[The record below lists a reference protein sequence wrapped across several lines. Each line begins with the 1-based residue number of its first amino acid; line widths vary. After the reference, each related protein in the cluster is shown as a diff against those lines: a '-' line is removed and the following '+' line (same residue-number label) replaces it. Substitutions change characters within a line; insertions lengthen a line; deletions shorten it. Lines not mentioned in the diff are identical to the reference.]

1 MASGEQKSII
11 ELRPG
16 DFVQAIDSDGKL
28 ISSEIVFL
36 MHKNTTKEGS
46 LIFWL
51 RRFEFFENW
60 FNLAMFLI
68 LSDSKNNSIS
78 LSSSHLLFTKEAGY
92 VNAVKVKLGDTLRH
106 YSVDKQEFVDL
117 KVTSIRFE
125 LKRGYTAPLTNEG
138 TILVNNIDASC
149 YAEIN
154 SHTLADWSMFPM
166 KLWYKLTKY
175 FGGKYHVADNV
186 DTDIYTDL
194 LYKFVVN
201 YVPSILK

>member
-1 MASGEQKSII
+1 
-11 ELRPG
+11 
-16 DFVQAIDSDGKL
+16 
-28 ISSEIVFL
+28 
-36 MHKNTTKEGS
+36 
-46 LIFWL
+46 
-51 RRFEFFENW
+51 
-60 FNLAMFLI
+60 MFQI

-78 LSSSHLLFTKEAGY
+78 LSSSHLVFTKEAGY
-92 VNAVKVKLGDTLRH
+92 TNAVKVKLGDTLRH

-125 LKRGYTAPLTNEG
+125 LRRGYTAPLTNEG

-154 SHTLADWSMFPM
+154 SHQLADWSMFPM

-175 FGGKYHVADNV
+175 FGGKYRVADNV
-186 DTDIYTDL
+186 GTDVYTDL

-201 YVPSILK
+201 YVPSILN